1 MGAKRKHPNPLEPA
15 VSEAVATL
23 LTDLA
28 RENDWR
34 APDLKRKLSK
44 FGQTVSPS
52 EDTLHFYDY
61 ADFEADYSTIRKLL
75 ETAKPINDFHMWA
88 FFLLLKF
95 GMNSVVDRLGHYISV
110 ARIKPQKQL
119 LTSLNDF
126 FGSTDY
132 IDFDSWK
139 RLNGTYEFFRPSH
152 LRPQSEI
159 MVLAFQIGVADDL
172 LHCTLSNTYTD
183 RMDRERHDYFFGEIT
198 PCAGR
203 TMAILRMEDRKADR
217 IILHFDGVD
226 HYDDGTVAGCDIHGI
241 MLSVVGGGPSSAWP
255 FFARRARQDSKI
267 SPHTVSA
274 HTFSELPEDIRDTL
288 NRGAVHWEFKNY
300 PNPYQR

>member
-1 MGAKRKHPNPLEPA
+1 MGAKPRHPNPLEPA
-15 VSEAVATL
+15 VREAVATL
-23 LTDLA
+23 LADLA

-34 APDLKRKLSK
+34 APDLKRKLSA
-44 FGQTVSPS
+44 FGQTITPS
-52 EDTLHFYDY
+52 EDTFDLYRN

-75 ETAKPINDFHMWA
+75 ETENPINDFHMWG

-95 GMNSVVDRLGHYISV
+95 GMGSVSERLDHYISV

-119 LTSLNDF
+119 LVSLNNF

-139 RLNGTYEFFRPSH
+139 RLNGKYELFRPSH

-159 MVLAFQIGVADDL
+159 MVWVFQIGMVDDL

-183 RMDRERHDYFFGEIT
+183 RMNRERQGYFFGEII

-203 TMAILRMEDRKADR
+203 TMAVLRSDDRREDR

-226 HYDDGTVAGCDIHGI
+226 SYDDGDVFGCDIYGV
-241 MLSVVGGGPSSAWP
+241 MLCAIGGGPSSAWP
-255 FFARRARQDSKI
+255 FYARRAKQGTEV
-267 SPHTVSA
+267 SPHTLSA
-274 HTFSELPEDIRDTL
+274 RKFSELPEDIQDTL
-288 NRGAVHWEFKNY
+288 NRGAIHWEFKNY
-300 PNPYQR
+300 PNPYAR